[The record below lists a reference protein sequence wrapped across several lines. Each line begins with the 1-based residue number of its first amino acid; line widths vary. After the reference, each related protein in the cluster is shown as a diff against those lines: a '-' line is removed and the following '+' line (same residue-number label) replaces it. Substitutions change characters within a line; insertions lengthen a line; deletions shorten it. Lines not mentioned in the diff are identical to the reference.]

1 MLIVFAAAC
10 GKKGPPLAPLN
21 MGPEAPQALTARRLA
36 DTIYLQFKVPAKS
49 AVGPGPY
56 SVDHLDVYAVTL
68 APGMASPAN
77 RFVLKTE
84 NIVGRVEVR
93 PPIGRASCRERV

>member
-1 MLIVFAAAC
+1 MAILTRPRCRFGAAVLIVFAAAC

-49 AVGPGPY
+49 AAG
-56 SVDHLDVYAVTL
+56 
-68 APGMASPAN
+68 
-77 RFVLKTE
+77 
-84 NIVGRVEVR
+84 
-93 PPIGRASCRERV
+93 